1 MKISER
7 TKRLL
12 TWWQLRIQKSHE
24 EIKEKNVTGNNT
36 TTHSTNG
43 NSMGSKD
50 KERQRVK
57 KGEEQY
63 D

>member
-12 TWWQLRIQKSHE
+12 DWWQLRIEKSRE
-24 EIKEKNVTGNNT
+24 ETKEKNVERNDSTAT
-36 TTHSTNG
+36 STNG
-43 NSMGSKD
+43 IRMGSKD

-57 KGEEQY
+57 KGEE
-63 D
+63 

>member
-12 TWWQLRIQKSHE
+12 NWWQLRIEKSRE
-24 EIKEKNVTGNNT
+24 ETKEKNVERNDSTAT
-36 TTHSTNG
+36 STNG

-50 KERQRVK
+50 KERQ
-57 KGEEQY
+57 
-63 D
+63 

>member
-12 TWWQLRIQKSHE
+12 NWWQLRIEKSRE
-24 EIKEKNVTGNNT
+24 ETKEKNVTGNDST
-36 TTHSTNG
+36 ATSTNG
-43 NSMGSKD
+43 TSVGSKD

-57 KGEEQY
+57 KGEA
-63 D
+63 

>member
-12 TWWQLRIQKSHE
+12 NWWQLRIEKSRE
-24 EIKEKNVTGNNT
+24 ETKEKNVERNDS

-43 NSMGSKD
+43 IRMGSKD
-50 KERQRVK
+50 KERQSIEE
-57 KGEEQY
+57 GEK
-63 D
+63 

>member
-12 TWWQLRIQKSHE
+12 NWWQLHIQKSRE
-24 EIKEKNVTGNNT
+24 ETKEKNVARNDTIA
-36 TTHSTNG
+36 HSTISNG
-43 NSMGSKD
+43 MGNED

-57 KGEEQY
+57 KGEE
-63 D
+63 

>member
-12 TWWQLRIQKSHE
+12 NWWQLRIEKSRE
-24 EIKEKNVTGNNT
+24 ETKEKNVERNNT
-36 TTHSTNG
+36 TTHSTTS

-57 KGEEQY
+57 EGKEN

>member
-12 TWWQLRIQKSHE
+12 NWWQLRIQKSRE
-24 EIKEKNVTGNNT
+24 ETKEKNVERNNT
-36 TTHSTNG
+36 TTHSTTS

-57 KGEEQY
+57 EGKEN

>member
-12 TWWQLRIQKSHE
+12 NWWQLRIEKSRE
-24 EIKEKNVTGNNT
+24 ETKEKNVERNDT
-36 TTHSTNG
+36 TTHSTISNG
-43 NSMGSKD
+43 MGNKD

-57 KGEEQY
+57 KGEE
-63 D
+63 